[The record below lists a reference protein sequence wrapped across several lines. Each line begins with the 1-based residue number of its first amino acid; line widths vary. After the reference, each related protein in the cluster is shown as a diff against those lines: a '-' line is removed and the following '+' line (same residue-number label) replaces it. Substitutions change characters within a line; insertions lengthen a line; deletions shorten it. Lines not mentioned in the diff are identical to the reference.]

1 MYFRIVRFSINIHYR
16 HYHDLRVCQVFFY
29 KLPYIVMVIDIM
41 YHFSFH
47 NNLCLG
53 LNHDHD
59 LVMMRKELGND
70 TQLWKWQEGNS
81 FINKAGLAMDV
92 KGSCSEP
99 GKFNNDKS

>member
-1 MYFRIVRFSINIHYR
+1 
-16 HYHDLRVCQVFFY
+16 
-29 KLPYIVMVIDIM
+29 MVIDIM

-47 NNLCLG
+47 NNNLCLG

-70 TQLWKWQEGNS
+70 TQLWKWQEGNL
-81 FINKAGLAMDV
+81 FINKAGLAMTV
-92 KGSCSEP
+92 RESANYEP

>member
-1 MYFRIVRFSINIHYR
+1 MIKGSVRF
-16 HYHDLRVCQVFFY
+16 FFY

-47 NNLCLG
+47 NKLCLG
-53 LNHDHD
+53 LNHDHDSGSHD

-81 FINKAGLAMDV
+81 FINKAGLAITV
-92 KGSCSEP
+92 REGISEP

>member
-1 MYFRIVRFSINIHYR
+1 
-16 HYHDLRVCQVFFY
+16 
-29 KLPYIVMVIDIM
+29 MVIDIM

-53 LNHDHD
+53 LNHDHDSGSHD

-81 FINKAGLAMDV
+81 FINKAGLAITV
-92 KGSCSEP
+92 KEENYDP
-99 GKFNNDKS
+99 GKFKNDKSSDNATEPRLGQMSSHTLTF

>member
-1 MYFRIVRFSINIHYR
+1 
-16 HYHDLRVCQVFFY
+16 
-29 KLPYIVMVIDIM
+29 MVIDIM
-41 YHFSFH
+41 YYFSFH
-47 NNLCLG
+47 NKLCLG

-59 LVMMRKELGND
+59 LVMMRKELGNN
-70 TQLWKWQEGNS
+70 TQLWKWEWGNC